1 MNKIKNIFKTLIS
14 SILVCIPFVVFTIG
28 MSGIMY
34 YSVNENLHTVLFVIG
49 ITFGGLIILSFGL
62 IKKHIDVV
70 LESVF
75 NVKNIKN

>member
-34 YSVNENLHTVLFVIG
+34 YSANENLHIVLFVIG
-49 ITFGGLIILSFGL
+49 IIFGGLIILSFGL
-62 IKKHIDVV
+62 LTKHVDVV

-75 NVKNIKN
+75 NIKE